1 MERKYIV
8 LGGIAAVMLII
19 GLLAINSIIGDE
31 DAVVKKRPNFNI
43 SEVSHKVAVEK
54 PETAIL
60 EQAAADISQKTTSE
74 VTVYNQEFALI
85 KDSREMEL
93 EKGVNLV
100 EFKDIASKID
110 STSVTFRDL
119 SFPSTFVV
127 EQNYEYDLVSTQK
140 LLEKYLDKEI
150 TVQADEGESA
160 KEYSGKL
167 LSFKDGIVLQTAQ
180 GVVIL
185 PIYSKVQ
192 FPSLPGGLL
201 TKPTLVWKVYSEDA
215 GKRDTQTIY
224 LTAGMGWK
232 ADYIAIVDG
241 EDKQISLS
249 GWTTITNNSG
259 TSYPDAKLKLVAGDV
274 HKVNESPKYE
284 EAYDYAVRST
294 AAGAAPPQFGTQALF
309 EYYLYTLER
318 NTDILNNETKQ
329 ISLLSSEAIPVK
341 KEYVFEP
348 SKGGYYYGG
357 GNSGTKVE
365 VRVNFKNS
373 KSTGLGM
380 PLPKG
385 KIRVYKQD
393 SDGQLQFVGED
404 EIDHTKEDADVD
416 LFLGNAFDITGERVQ
431 LERQEIS
438 KGISREQ
445 YKVTLENAKDT
456 AVQVKVKDYF
466 YGSWTISQSSL
477 PIEKK
482 SSTQAQYIVNVPA
495 KGKAE
500 ATYTVEYRYYY

>member
-294 AAGAAPPQFGTQALF
+294 AAGAAPPAPDLILDQVQR
-309 EYYLYTLER
+309 LER
-318 NTDILNNETKQ
+318 HAAQDQAQQHRDQRRIQGWQDDGIGQRKGSEQAAAAQHQPGFVTVPYRRDAVHRRVAILPHLEQ
-329 ISLLSSEAIPVK
+329 RE
-341 KEYVFEP
+341 
-348 SKGGYYYGG
+348 
-357 GNSGTKVE
+357 
-365 VRVNFKNS
+365 
-373 KSTGLGM
+373 
-380 PLPKG
+380 
-385 KIRVYKQD
+385 
-393 SDGQLQFVGED
+393 
-404 EIDHTKEDADVD
+404 EDADAKVEPIHHDIGDDRKADDGGPDDSQVD
-416 LFLGNAFDITGERVQ
+416 HPSPPSMAGAGVMPAVRIGAPSSVLSCACGGFFIRC
-431 LERQEIS
+431 
-438 KGISREQ
+438 SRYQ
-445 YKVTLENAKDT
+445 MPMPNTLK
-456 AVQVKVKDYF
+456 
-466 YGSWTISQSSL
+466 
-477 PIEKK
+477 
-482 SSTQAQYIVNVPA
+482 
-495 KGKAE
+495 
-500 ATYTVEYRYYY
+500 